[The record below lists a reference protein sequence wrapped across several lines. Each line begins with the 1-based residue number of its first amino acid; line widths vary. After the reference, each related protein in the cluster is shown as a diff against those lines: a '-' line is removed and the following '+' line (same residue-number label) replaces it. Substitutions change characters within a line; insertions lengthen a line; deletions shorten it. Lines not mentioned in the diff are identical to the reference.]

1 MSDERT
7 DLYAVLGLDESAT
20 QAQIRH
26 AFRGLLRRHHPDT
39 RVLPDSAQAKLSD
52 AALQHALAA
61 YAVLGDPV
69 RRARYDQQARRH
81 GLHPRRATATS
92 TAPSQAGRGP
102 AQPPIQAGPVHWH
115 RP

>member
-39 RVLPDSAQAKLSD
+39 RVLPDSAQAKFSD

-69 RRARYDQQARRH
+69 RRARYDQQARPH
-81 GLHPRRATATS
+81 GLHPVARPRPAQPRAG
-92 TAPSQAGRGP
+92 QARGP
-102 AQPPIQAGPVHWH
+102 AQPPIQAGPVHWY